1 MKNTVA
7 AKKTPGRRSPAN
19 LPVTLT
25 RHRTYMLPTRHG
37 MLFFFAL
44 LAMLVGAINYNNN
57 LGFLLVFLLGAM
69 ALVSMLHTH
78 RNLVG
83 LRLLSVSANPVF
95 AGETAVFDFLVY
107 SESVMRRALVF
118 SIEKAHQSSEDAAPG
133 IVTRIPV
140 RVTTRERGI
149 FRPGPVTVYTR
160 FPLGL
165 FYTWCTLRMELSCVV
180 YPKPLAGPF
189 QVHEGT
195 ADGAKTEGSGILEG
209 TDDFMGMKTYQPG
222 DPVRRISWKAFS
234 RGQGLFT
241 KEFGGRGQTI
251 LIFDYN
257 AIKSDDTE
265 KKLSRLCDLVTKAA
279 RTNIE
284 YGLRLPETFIPP
296 GRGEQHKHQC
306 LKALALSG
314 KKEKGI

>member
-1 MKNTVA
+1 M
-7 AKKTPGRRSPAN
+7 N

-37 MLFFFAL
+37 ILFFFAL
-44 LAMLVGAINYNNN
+44 LAMLVGSINYNNN

-69 ALVSMLHTH
+69 SLISMLHTH

-83 LRLLSVSANPVF
+83 LRVLSVSAKPVF
-95 AGETAVFDFLVY
+95 AGETAEFDFLVY
-107 SESVMRRALVF
+107 SENVLRRALVF
-118 SIEKAHQSSEDAAPG
+118 SVEKAHQTSEDVSADA
-133 IVTRIPV
+133 VTRIPV
-140 RVTTRERGI
+140 RAATRQRGV

-165 FYTWCTLRMELSCVV
+165 FYTWATLRMELSCVV
-180 YPKPLAGPF
+180 YPRPLAGPF
-189 QVHEGT
+189 QVHEST
-195 ADGAKTEGSGILEG
+195 AEGAETEGAGILDGA
-209 TDDFMGMKTYQPG
+209 DDFMGMKTYQPG

-241 KEFGGRGQTI
+241 KEFGGLGRSVI
-251 LIFDYN
+251 IFDYN
-257 AIKSDDTE
+257 AVNSDDPE
-265 KKLSRLCDLVTKAA
+265 KKLSRLCDLINKAA
-279 RTNIE
+279 RTNTE
-284 YGLRLPETFIPP
+284 YGLRLPEIFIPP

-314 KKEKGI
+314 KNEKGI

>member
-7 AKKTPGRRSPAN
+7 PKKKPGRKSPVS
-19 LPVTLT
+19 LPVTVT

-44 LAMLVGAINYNNN
+44 LAMLVGSINYNNN

-69 ALVSMLHTH
+69 SLVSMLHTH

-83 LRLLSVSANPVF
+83 LRVISVSAKPVF

-107 SESVMRRALVF
+107 SENVLRRALVF
-118 SIEKAHQSSEDAAPG
+118 SIEKTHQTTEDVAAG
-133 IVTRIPV
+133 AVTRIPV
-140 RVTTRERGI
+140 RAATRQRGV
-149 FRPGPVTVYTR
+149 FRAGPVSVYTR

-180 YPKPLAGPF
+180 YPEPRAGPF
-189 QVHEGT
+189 QAHEGT
-195 ADGAKTEGSGILEG
+195 ADGAKAEGSGILDG

-222 DPVRRISWKAFS
+222 DPVRRISWKTFS

-241 KEFGGRGQTI
+241 KEFGGRGRTI
-251 LIFDYN
+251 LIFDYD
-257 AIKSDDTE
+257 AIKSDDAE
-265 KKLSRLCDLVTKAA
+265 KRLSRLCDLITKAA

-296 GRGEQHKHQC
+296 GRGQQHKHRC